1 MQTTSR
7 WIAGGAAAA
16 FATFCLLSQTPAG
29 ANNGNGNGNGGT
41 KDVVVINT
49 PANAVPVT
57 GSVSVSGSTTVS
69 GSVNAAQSG
78 PWTMRI
84 DPAFNQVSLPAS
96 ASTSF
101 HYDSGFSVINDNA
114 TIDLG
119 PFDTSDLSGL
129 RFYGRAVNGDMHIEV
144 LAIEGT
150 AFPITI
156 DSFTIASESS
166 GSVSR
171 TIVYDY
177 PPPSILLRLTE
188 SGPGGSNYHVALV
201 GR

>member
-1 MQTTSR
+1 MQTPSR
-7 WIAGGAAAA
+7 WIAGGFVAVLAA
-16 FATFCLLSQTPAG
+16 FCLLAQTPAG
-29 ANNGNGNGNGGT
+29 AVPGNGNGAV
-41 KDVVVINT
+41 KDVTVINGST
-49 PANAVPVT
+49 NPVPVS
-57 GSVSVSGSTTVS
+57 GSVTVSGSTSVS
-69 GSVNAAQSG
+69 GAVAASQSG

-101 HYDSGFSVINDNA
+101 YYNSGFSGINDGA

-129 RFYGRAVNGDMHIEV
+129 RFFGRAVNGDMHVQV
-144 LAIEGT
+144 LAMVDT
-150 AFPITI
+150 FPITI
-156 DSFTIASESS
+156 DEFTIPGES

-171 TIVYDY
+171 TFVYDY